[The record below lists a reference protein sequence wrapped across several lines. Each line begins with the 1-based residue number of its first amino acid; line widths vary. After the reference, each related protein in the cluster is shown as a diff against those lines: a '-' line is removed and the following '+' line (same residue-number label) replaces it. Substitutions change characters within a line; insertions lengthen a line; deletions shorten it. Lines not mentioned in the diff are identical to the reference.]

1 MKITGTVAR
10 LAAVVSVQLLF
21 TAIIVV
27 VFGQVRFDRTNSY
40 SAEFSNASGL
50 RAGQFVRASGVEVGK
65 VKKVDLVEGD
75 KRIRVDF
82 SVDRS
87 VQLYQSTTAQIRY
100 QDLIGNRYLEISRG
114 TGEDAERAL
123 PPGGFIPLSRT
134 QPALDLDA
142 LIGGFKPLFRA
153 LDPQKVNTI
162 ASSIIT
168 VFQGEGGTINDILD
182 QTAQLTDRLAESD
195 QAIGEVIHN
204 LNTVLDTTV
213 RHRDQFDAT
222 IDKFEVLITGLKDR
236 ADPLADGTAHIS
248 NAAGTVADL
257 LADNRALLHNTVN
270 HLETLA
276 GPLSSSATSRRPGGK
291 AARRVQHHRP
301 RQRDLRRLLQLLPL
315 RPVAQGQRTSA
326 GRTRPLG
333 QTLPAADRVGARCN
347 EIAAACQPGAC
358 RDVGRSRSWFSLSV
372 WDKASAVCRC
382 CSRPRATTR
391 SSATP
396 AE

>member
-1 MKITGTVAR
+1 MRITGTVIR
-10 LAAVVSVQLLF
+10 LAAVASVQLLF

-40 SAEFSNASGL
+40 SAEFTNASGL

-87 VQLYQSTTAQIRY
+87 VPLYQSTTAEIRY
-100 QDLIGNRYLEISRG
+100 ADLIGNRYLELNRG
-114 TGEDAERAL
+114 TGEGAERAL

-134 QPALDLDA
+134 EPALDLDA

-153 LDPQKVNTI
+153 LDPQKVNAI

-195 QAIGEVIHN
+195 QAIGEVITN

-213 RHRDQFDAT
+213 RHRKQFDQT
-222 IDKFEVLITGLKDR
+222 IDKFQVLITGLKDR
-236 ADPLADGTAHIS
+236 AVPLAEGTAHIS
-248 NAAGTVADL
+248 DAAGTVADL
-257 LADNRALLHNTVN
+257 LADNRALLHDTVG
-270 HLETLA
+270 HLETVA
-276 GPLSSSATSRRPGGK
+276 GPLVEQRDQVSDLVGKLPSAFNTIGRASGIYGDFFNFYLCDLALKVNGLQPGGPVRSVK
-291 AARRVQHHRP
+291 LWAQPSGRCT
-301 RQRDLRRLLQLLPL
+301 LQ
-315 RPVAQGQRTSA
+315 
-326 GRTRPLG
+326 
-333 QTLPAADRVGARCN
+333 
-347 EIAAACQPGAC
+347 
-358 RDVGRSRSWFSLSV
+358 
-372 WDKASAVCRC
+372 
-382 CSRPRATTR
+382 
-391 SSATP
+391 
-396 AE
+396 